1 MPGITEGNKMIVTIN
16 GKDTWRP
23 NFAMARKSETCRE
36 FFTEIYFYGCDDYG
50 LSETEMARLADAIKE
65 EFYDAAK
72 YICDEHGLDAEKVF
86 PGLEAGTNKGIN
98 RWAKDTAVSIENENV
113 ASRPA
118 HTMERLWDE
127 IYEYIDAACRT
138 GGQALSR

>member
-1 MPGITEGNKMIVTIN
+1 MIVTIN

-23 NFAMARKSETCRE
+23 NFVMARKSETCRE

-98 RWAKDTAVSIENENV
+98 SWAKDTAVYIENENV
-113 ASRPA
+113 ARRPPY
-118 HTMERLWDE
+118 TMERLWDE

-138 GGQALSR
+138 GFQALSR

>member
-1 MPGITEGNKMIVTIN
+1 
-16 GKDTWRP
+16 
-23 NFAMARKSETCRE
+23 
-36 FFTEIYFYGCDDYG
+36 
-50 LSETEMARLADAIKE
+50 MARLADAIKE

-72 YICDEHGLDAEKVF
+72 YICDEHGLDAEEVY

-98 RWAKDTAVSIENENV
+98 SWAKDTAVSIENENEV
-113 ASRPA
+113 RRPA

-138 GGQALSR
+138 GFQALSR